1 MTNETFVYRS
11 RMPAIATEA
20 FAWHMR
26 QGAFQ
31 RLAPLWDHLRVLDDG
46 HPIGEGS
53 RAEIELS
60 LGPLRRR
67 WTAEHRDIEP
77 GRRFRDVQIRGP
89 FARCGCAGGPFR
101 RPSTE
106 MDYASFRGS

>member
-1 MTNETFVYRS
+1 MGAGDDGRRPGATTRGVRLRAGRMTNDTFVYRS
-11 RMPAIATEA
+11 RMPAIAPEV

-26 QGAFQ
+26 RGAFQ
-31 RLAPLWDHLRVLDDG
+31 RLAPPWDHLRVLDDG
-46 HPIGEGS
+46 NPIGEGS

-77 GRRFRDVQIRGP
+77 GHRFRDVQ
-89 FARCGCAGGPFR
+89 
-101 RPSTE
+101 
-106 MDYASFRGS
+106 